1 MKITIAHKS
10 TFFCQLLR
18 ESLQSRNYE
27 VDSYA
32 TTGEAAKRQIE
43 TSKPDIAIVAF
54 PMPGMNGIDLVKKV
68 KESGSTCKVLFMS
81 QDSME
86 AKEVVSSLSVEG
98 HVMSTDSMSQ
108 FFFAL
113 HEISAD
119 RTYVSPNV
127 EKLLMDSGARKI
139 SNAVDDSV
147 LGLLTPREL
156 EIMKALSESCTTPE
170 IAKRFTISKAT
181 VNNHRANIMNK
192 LKLKGR
198 NQLLG
203 VAISL
208 KPYYSIS
215 A

>member
-32 TTGEAAKRQIE
+32 TSGESARKQIE
-43 TSKPDIAIVAF
+43 TSKPDIAIIAF
-54 PMPGMNGIDLVKKV
+54 PLPGMNGIELVKKI
-68 KESGSTCKVLFMS
+68 KESGSASKILFMS

-86 AKEVVSSLSVEG
+86 AKEVVNSLSVEG

-113 HEISAD
+113 HEITAG
-119 RTYVSPNV
+119 RAYVSPNV
-127 EKLLMDSGARKI
+127 EKLLMDSGSMKI
-139 SNAVDDSV
+139 SSMVDDSL

-170 IAKRFTISKAT
+170 IAQRFTISKAT